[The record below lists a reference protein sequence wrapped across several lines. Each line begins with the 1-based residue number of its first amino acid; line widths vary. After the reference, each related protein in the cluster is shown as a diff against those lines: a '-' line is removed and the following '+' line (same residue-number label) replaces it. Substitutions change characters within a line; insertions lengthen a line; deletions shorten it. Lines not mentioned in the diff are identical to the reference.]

1 MQWDVKGSILAADF
15 KQILQVV
22 KENGNKLENLCN
34 QLGTLTTR
42 VVNLDEEHLFLK
54 NKVNSESKIGKTEN
68 ETSCLNLQLKTCID
82 ELIKLRRK
90 NEDSMCQIVKL
101 EAGKSENNVITWNAV
116 CEDIDNAK
124 TSFPEVVR
132 H

>member
-1 MQWDVKGSILAADF
+1 MGRKRKNPNREGMNIPLDTSNDSSSSKAEISILAADF

-68 ETSCLNLQLKTCID
+68 ETSCLNLQLKAFTD
-82 ELIKLRRK
+82 ELTKLK
-90 NEDSMCQIVKL
+90 
-101 EAGKSENNVITWNAV
+101 GKMKMQYVGL
-116 CEDIDNAK
+116 
-124 TSFPEVVR
+124 
-132 H
+132 